1 MLADISMA
9 TPSLAE
15 IMRLHPEVRRAAVD
29 AEHHE
34 WTDWELEDGN
44 ARTSCDRF
52 WCWCLGHR
60 WVPRTFHDGHAHDFV
75 VCTRCGKVSG
85 PEAEGRRR
93 FGR

>member
-44 ARTSCDRF
+44 GRT
-52 WCWCLGHR
+52 
-60 WVPRTFHDGHAHDFV
+60 A
-75 VCTRCGKVSG
+75 
-85 PEAEGRRR
+85 
-93 FGR
+93 